1 MTENYVTLSLE
12 TYNELHEKA
21 KNFDEL
27 KEKLGNDLEK
37 ALKDSINGLHQFIE
51 NMNRDCEE
59 NQEMDSCQ
67 EKK

>member
-1 MTENYVTLSLE
+1 MNYM
-12 TYNELHEKA
+12 KKQ

-59 NQEMDSCQ
+59 NQEVESCQ